1 MKERDAIKNAVKT
14 LILSSGNE
22 DILRYFRFLSTSVL
36 KNYFQLIFRAHSSLD
51 KGFSWMDLL
60 PGALWTESPKP
71 HGLDLDG
78 AGRFDGDA
86 AGLK

>member
-1 MKERDAIKNAVKT
+1 
-14 LILSSGNE
+14 
-22 DILRYFRFLSTSVL
+22 
-36 KNYFQLIFRAHSSLD
+36 
-51 KGFSWMDLL
+51 MDLL